1 MATLA
6 RFRWIVAATVL
17 GLLAGFLVSY
27 LFNPK
32 YSSRA
37 RIEEFSDAGDRWTS
51 FITPDSQTEFMVFQQ
66 RALSPNNLRP
76 VIEREGVAKSE
87 GAETVYGEL
96 VKNARFQLASS
107 DDAAPYTAI
116 DIDLIYTDSNPQR
129 AEQLCNV
136 LTSGVLDESKAD
148 SQRAIGDTTYIL
160 EQALKDA
167 KNDVQDIHGRLLKR
181 PSDRKLAREYAKA
194 QEAYADLAAKRK
206 EAAGPEIFIGGT
218 YSLPQR
224 VRVRLPCDIPTTPDF
239 PNRPL
244 CAALGSATGLLVGI
258 ALCGAR
264 RNSLGQVAEPQR

>member
-17 GLLAGFLVSY
+17 GSLVGFLGSY

-32 YSSRA
+32 YSSHA
-37 RIEEFSDAGDRWTS
+37 RIEESSDSGDHWGAL
-51 FITPDSQTEFMVFQQ
+51 ITPDSQTEFESFQQ

-87 GAETVYGEL
+87 EAERVYGEI
-96 VKNARFQLASS
+96 VNNARFQLASS
-107 DDAAPYTAI
+107 DNAASYTAI
-116 DIDLIYTDSNPQR
+116 DIDLIYTDSNPRR

-148 SQRAIGDTTYIL
+148 SQRTISDTTYIL
-160 EQALKDA
+160 EQALEDA
-167 KNDVQDIHGRLLKR
+167 KNDVQDIHRRLLKR

-206 EAAGPEIFIGGT
+206 ETAEIVIGGT
-218 YSLPQR
+218 YRLPQR
-224 VRVRLPCDIPTTPDF
+224 VRVLLPCDIPTTPDF
-239 PNRPL
+239 PNRLL

-258 ALCGAR
+258 ALSGAR
-264 RNSLGQVAEPQR
+264 RNSLDQVAEPQR

>member
-107 DDAAPYTAI
+107 DDAAPYTEI

-194 QEAYADLAAKRK
+194 QERPMPILLQSAKKRQGLRFLLAALTVFRN
-206 EAAGPEIFIGGT
+206 ESGCDYRVIFRR
-218 YSLPQR
+218 P
-224 VRVRLPCDIPTTPDF
+224 PTF
-239 PNRPL
+239 PIDH
-244 CAALGSATGLLVGI
+244 SVLLSDRQLV
-258 ALCGAR
+258 C
-264 RNSLGQVAEPQR
+264 